1 LDAETRKNYNTN
13 TGQGSDFMFAV
24 RENYCDSMFINT
36 FLNQEFMDRYN
47 IFVAGKRLNKR
58 KMVWEY
64 YIKSRD
70 ARAYRQMLQGSL
82 YHPPHITVKEDHGET
97 EELYLVHHFEG
108 KPLVQEFIANTM
120 MGIEYLWG
128 KPVKLETSEVVPQ
141 AKPPDTPAGR
151 PPVSPKGAMDEPQV
165 AWRRVVYTMKE
176 RKLSKRE
183 M

>member
-1 LDAETRKNYNTN
+1 
-13 TGQGSDFMFAV
+13 
-24 RENYCDSMFINT
+24 
-36 FLNQEFMDRYN
+36 
-47 IFVAGKRLNKR
+47 
-58 KMVWEY
+58 MVWEY

-70 ARAYRQMLQGSL
+70 ARAYQQMLQGFL

-141 AKPPDTPAGR
+141 AKQPDAPAGR
-151 PPVSPKGAMDEPQV
+151 SPVSPKESMDEPQV
-165 AWRRVVYTMKE
+165 AWHRVVYTMQD
-176 RKLSKRE
+176 RKLSKSE
-183 M
+183 V